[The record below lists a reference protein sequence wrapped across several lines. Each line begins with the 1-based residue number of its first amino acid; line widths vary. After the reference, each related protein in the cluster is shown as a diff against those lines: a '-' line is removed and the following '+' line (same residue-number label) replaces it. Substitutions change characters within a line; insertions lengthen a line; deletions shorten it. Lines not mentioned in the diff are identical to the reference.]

1 MLNTKRNNFELP
13 RKIDLK
19 IGMRNVVIFEK
30 KTPVILRLYKNTKKN
45 TWTHPQKKKI
55 SIYHLPKNT
64 KKFRKKNYKKKYCK
78 NFSPIL
84 VFEKIE
90 AFLSL

>member
-45 TWTHPQKKKI
+45 TWTHPQKK
-55 SIYHLPKNT
+55 SNFNLPSP
-64 KKFRKKNYKKKYCK
+64 KKYEK
-78 NFSPIL
+78 NDDTPP
-84 VFEKIE
+84 
-90 AFLSL
+90 